1 MNKFIRFAVSAV
13 ILTGFYSWG
22 YTDARRRF
30 TAKPEIG
37 GGSDGGGEPAPRPAP
52 PVDVEA
58 VTAPYRERVA
68 ALYEANVTAVNDE
81 FAATWNSLQRR
92 GDVLKHEGVFVG
104 PTMWFEPL
112 VHKFDSDEAVAGK
125 DHYGRK
131 YLVGRDLVGGTVVF
145 FEREVVQE
153 GGDPLICVQTRNISC
168 RAAENPTEAVA
179 TMRLWRAAH

>member
-22 YTDARRRF
+22 YTDAKRRF
-30 TAKPEIG
+30 AAKPEIG
-37 GGSDGGGEPAPRPAP
+37 GGGDGGGEPAPKSE
-52 PVDVEA
+52 VDIEA
-58 VTAPYRERVA
+58 VVAPHRQRA
-68 ALYEANVTAVNDE
+68 SALYEAGVVAVNDE
-81 FAATWNSLQRR
+81 FNAAWDSLQRR

-131 YLVGRDLVGGTVVF
+131 YLVGRDLVGDTVVF

-153 GGDPLICVQTRNISC
+153 GGTPLICTQTRNISR
-168 RAAENPTEAVA
+168 RAVENPTESVA